1 MELDATSLIDV
12 DRLQAEV
19 TAMYLD
25 ALDAHSLRV
34 MEVRRNDYRFTSERA
49 VGACRTYAVQ
59 SISVLAAK
67 P

>member
-1 MELDATSLIDV
+1 VLVGEFGRVAGVDMTDDQVAKAT
-12 DRLQAEV
+12 
-19 TAMYLD
+19 
-25 ALDAHSLRV
+25 
-34 MEVRRNDYRFTSERA
+34 RRNDYRFTSERA